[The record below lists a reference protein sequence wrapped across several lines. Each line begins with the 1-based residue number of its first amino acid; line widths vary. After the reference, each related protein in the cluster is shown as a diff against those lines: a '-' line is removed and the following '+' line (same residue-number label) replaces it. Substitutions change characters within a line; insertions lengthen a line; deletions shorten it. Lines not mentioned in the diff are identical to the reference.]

1 MTNDSSFAK
10 ASILNRKDFEKEVE
24 LSIAAVP
31 EEFLSRVENLS
42 FQVEDW
48 PDAETL
54 EEVGFDDPRDLLGYY
69 RGLPL
74 SERSHDY
81 GGCLPDVI
89 TIYQG
94 AVEDYVRE
102 TGEPFRKVIRE
113 TIIHE
118 LAHYFGFSEEE
129 MDAIERLWA
138 GEGDGKS

>member
-1 MTNDSSFAK
+1 M
-10 ASILNRKDFEKEVE
+10 NRKVFERQVE
-24 LSIAAVP
+24 RAISAIPAQ
-31 EEFLSRVENLS
+31 FLDRIENLS

-48 PDAETL
+48 PDAEIL
-54 EEVGFDDPRDLLGYY
+54 EDAGFDDPRDLLGYY
-69 RGLPL
+69 TGWPL
-74 SERSHDY
+74 SERSHEY

-102 TGEPFRKVIRE
+102 TGEPLLKVIGE